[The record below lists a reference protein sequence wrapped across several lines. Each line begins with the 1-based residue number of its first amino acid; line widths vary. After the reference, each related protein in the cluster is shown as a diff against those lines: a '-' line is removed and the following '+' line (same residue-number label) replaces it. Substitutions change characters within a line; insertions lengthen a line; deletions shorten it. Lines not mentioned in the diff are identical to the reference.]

1 MKIKGWAVF
10 GGCYAKGLGNSRVHR
25 STWNTLSSAKY
36 FMLSTCCMALNELW
50 GGRKGDLPCKVF
62 KGNANPDTHT
72 HRNTHSSQWS
82 YTHSS
87 SSSRAMAFFFF
98 FSVNILALKKSKLE
112 WEQESGV
119 NGVSLKKLSLSL
131 PPYSAPFLPRI
142 LISAGRAREGEM
154 RETLWT
160 NVSGREV
167 SSGQTHVNA
176 HH

>member
-10 GGCYAKGLGNSRVHR
+10 GGCYAKGLGNSRVQR

-98 FSVNILALKKSKLE
+98 FQCEYFSPEEKQTRV
-112 WEQESGV
+112 
-119 NGVSLKKLSLSL
+119 
-131 PPYSAPFLPRI
+131 
-142 LISAGRAREGEM
+142 RARIRGQWCVFKETFPLFASLLSSVPPSNTNIS
-154 RETLWT
+154 RESERGRDER
-160 NVSGREV
+160 NVVDECVRKR
-167 SSGQTHVNA
+167 GQLRA
-176 HH
+176 DAC